1 MEGDALRQ
9 CLVQFKPGTAHMP
22 VRGDQ
27 THRAI
32 AALFDPMGR
41 FDGVGTGVDCLV
53 SQSDAAIEQFF
64 RRVIGYGQFPRPHI
78 AVYARYQHR
87 SEEHTSE
94 LQSLMRISYAFFCLK
109 KKKNLT
115 PHQFKSKYY
124 TTALDSH
131 I

>member
-1 MEGDALRQ
+1 MDGDALRQ

-32 AALFDPMGR
+32 ATLFDPMGR

-64 RRVIGYGQFPRPHI
+64 RRVIGYGPFLWPNI
-78 AVYARYQHR
+78 ADDARYQHGFFRPVLQQNQATDNASR
-87 SEEHTSE
+87 SARTTDRRVGEERVMEDRSMW
-94 LQSLMRISYAFFCLK
+94 S
-109 KKKNLT
+109 
-115 PHQFKSKYY
+115 P
-124 TTALDSH
+124 
-131 I
+131 

>member
-1 MEGDALRQ
+1 MSLNPGQRGGPTQQIFIIFLEEHAKARPAANGIDMDGDALRQ

-53 SQSDAAIEQFF
+53 SQSDAAIEQF
-64 RRVIGYGQFPRPHI
+64 
-78 AVYARYQHR
+78 R

-94 LQSLMRISYAFFCLK
+94 LQSLMRISYAVFCLK
-109 KKKNLT
+109 TKNNKKC
-115 PHQFKSKYY
+115 
-124 TTALDSH
+124 TTTN
-131 I
+131 